1 MASEG
6 EASEA
11 VGRWEMETSDGV
23 SEAGRAEKPGSG
35 GGGGSG
41 EKELNDGCGD
51 VGERMY
57 GFRSVMDAGFPL
69 LSRGVEGMLCA

>member
-1 MASEG
+1 MASDG
-6 EASEA
+6 EASDA

-23 SEAGRAEKPGSG
+23 IEAGRAEKPGSG

-41 EKELNDGCGD
+41 ENEVDDGCGD

-57 GFRSVMDAGFPL
+57 GFRNVMDAGFEL
-69 LSRGVEGMLCA
+69 LRRGVEGMLWA